1 ACAGVL
7 ACLLAACASTSKEMS
22 ALDRA
27 QYDWSA
33 AIRWGQEEGAWE
45 MVDPAVREAR
55 PMTDLDFERYRQ
67 VQVSYYRDIASR
79 RGDSEALREIEVGVI
94 NRHTMA
100 ERSLRHTEAWR
111 YDPEARTW
119 WNVSGLPDFWD
130 GEERRTGRARPARQ
144 RAGCCATT
152 PPPSSPDPPW
162 TSRNCWPSR
171 AATRCCR

>member
-1 ACAGVL
+1 MTTGRRLPSMAATTPGSGTMRHGRNVPMACAGVL

-33 AIRWGQEEGAWE
+33 AIRWGQVEGAWE

-130 GEERRTGRARPARQ
+130 GE
-144 RAGCCATT
+144 
-152 PPPSSPDPPW
+152 
-162 TSRNCWPSR
+162 
-171 AATRCCR
+171 